1 VGANDNAKL
10 MRRGYEAFIAG
21 DMGTLTELFAEDAVW
36 HLPGRGGLSGVKRG
50 RDAVFTYFGELIAR
64 SGGTFKV
71 TLHDVIGGDEH
82 TIGLH
87 HDYAERDGK
96 VLDHNVVLVSHI
108 KGGRFSEFWEF
119 HEDQPGN
126 DAFWS

>member
-1 VGANDNAKL
+1 MGAEENAKL
-10 MRRGYEAFIAG
+10 IRRGYEAFSTG
-21 DMGTLTELFAEDAVW
+21 DMATLTEVFSEDAVW
-36 HLPGRGGLSGVKRG
+36 HVTGHGGISGTKRG
-50 RDAVFTYFGELIAR
+50 RDAIFGYFGDLMA
-64 SGGTFKV
+64 GTNGTLKV

-96 VLDHNVVLVSHI
+96 VLDHNVVLVFHI
-108 KGGRFSEFWEF
+108 RDGKAAEVWEM
-119 HEDQPGN
+119 HEDQANN